1 MSRPPRTAA
10 ELRSYIK
17 TCWTL
22 LVVSVLAVGYAGYSY
37 VYQREFVAHATHVQ
51 GRIVGNVHTTSKG
64 SDHFRAI
71 FKFTDQ
77 SGRLWEVRDRKS
89 RYSLESI
96 LPGQPCT
103 VLYDPAD
110 PAAAQ
115 LETVDTHTVFDM
127 LGVAVVP
134 GGTGIIIGAIAL
146 WALRQHYATLRQLRA
161 AGGDGLPPRD
171 PAILA
176 GP

>member
-1 MSRPPRTAA
+1 MSRSPRTAA

-22 LVVSVLAVGYAGYSY
+22 LAVSALAVGYSGYSY
-37 VYQREFVAHATHVQ
+37 FYQREFVAHATRAQ
-51 GRIVGNVHTTSKG
+51 GKIVGNVRITGRHT
-64 SDHFRAI
+64 DHFTAL
-71 FKFTDQ
+71 FTFTDQ
-77 SGRLWEVRDRKS
+77 DGKSWRARDRAS
-89 RYSLESI
+89 HYLSERA
-96 LPGQPCT
+96 PFGQPCT

-115 LETVDTHTVFDM
+115 METADTYTVFDM
-127 LGVAVVP
+127 LGISVVP
-134 GGTGIIIGAIAL
+134 GATGIIIGAIAL
-146 WALRQHYATLRQLRA
+146 LALRQHDATLRQLRA